1 MNVVLKSGHY
11 ITHCRHPKKNAW
23 VDSDVSLCSN
33 PEDEIFSSKNNTAY
47 ILFYKRV
54 EQQADQQQQ
63 QHQADQQQQEHQA
76 DQQQH
81 QADQQQ
87 QQQPA
92 NEDAQ

>member
-1 MNVVLKSGHY
+1 
-11 ITHCRHPKKNAW
+11 
-23 VDSDVSLCSN
+23 LCSN

-63 QHQADQQQQEHQA
+63 EHQA